1 MTYLLLGAAFA
12 SVAFLTRSIGITLL
26 AAGMLY
32 LIKERLL
39 RAALIFAA
47 VAALCSGPW
56 MLYSRTHAPTPE
68 QRQEQQGYIVS
79 NYADQFWQRMAGD
92 SRAGQIRLSELPQRV
107 WKNTAQIASDNVGML
122 MAWPLAMVIGPGGLA
137 VLSVLLSLVIL
148 LGYVSAVRERIT
160 AAEILVPLSLLLT
173 VLWPWDTTRF
183 IFPLTP
189 LLVYYLIVGV
199 GAIMRRLLRNSYTLS
214 KEGPL
219 GAMSVAAWVIAALAI
234 IGNLQYISL
243 MDHPRFK
250 MVGEQGRQAEVEA
263 MLQWVNEKLPN
274 DGICASLNPALVYL
288 YTGRKTISGQELIKD
303 WEAWQRMD
311 VRYLVL
317 TSPYGVPERDSAGNK
332 INILYQSK
340 RDPSVRVF
348 DLGSKVTRANW
359 DPSATPR

>member
-1 MTYLLLGAAFA
+1 
-12 SVAFLTRSIGITLL
+12 
-26 AAGMLY
+26 
-32 LIKERLL
+32 
-39 RAALIFAA
+39 
-47 VAALCSGPW
+47 
-56 MLYSRTHAPTPE
+56 
-68 QRQEQQGYIVS
+68 
-79 NYADQFWQRMAGD
+79 AGD

-183 IFPLTP
+183 IFPLTS
-189 LLVYYLIVGV
+189 LLVYSLIVGV

-250 MVGEQGRQAEVEA
+250 MSASRAGRLRSRPCCSGSMKSCPTTAFARRSTRRWSTSTPVA
-263 MLQWVNEKLPN
+263 RRSP
-274 DGICASLNPALVYL
+274 
-288 YTGRKTISGQELIKD
+288 GRS
-303 WEAWQRMD
+303 
-311 VRYLVL
+311 
-317 TSPYGVPERDSAGNK
+317 
-332 INILYQSK
+332 
-340 RDPSVRVF
+340 
-348 DLGSKVTRANW
+348 
-359 DPSATPR
+359 